1 MNANK
6 INGLSI
12 SLHPGVVRTEL
23 MREMLDS
30 SWKKVLYT
38 LFVPFT
44 YLTFK
49 SSYEGAQTTLYGLLE
64 R

>member
-1 MNANK
+1 MDAAK
-6 INGLSI
+6 INGMTI

-30 SWKKVLYT
+30 VWKKVVYT
-38 LFVPFT
+38 LFVPMT
-44 YLTFK
+44 YLCFK
-49 SSYEGAQTTLYGLLE
+49 SSEEGAQTTLYGVLE